1 MKLRMTF
8 LLVAV
13 AVAVAVVAIINPFES
28 EPERVPD
35 SPWFYSV
42 SMDDI
47 KEIAVNYQDNRIRF
61 IESDKG
67 VWKFEDPAG
76 IPTWHQRWGGM
87 TLLLSGPHTRRD
99 LTPTT
104 LTLDNLAQYG
114 LEDPATIIDV
124 GLTEGRTIQFR
135 LGDKT
140 TDGLHH
146 YGQVIGFPQLFLI
159 ADVWGDVLNRL
170 ALEPPLPRWYIKR
183 DLEEIVEL
191 NIFLGSY
198 LDGDTPLLRFEE
210 RSGSWFVQ
218 DFTKDRARVA
228 VDAERWAEVVPLLSG
243 PPNVSVAESVVPFDD
258 YTVFGI
264 TDDSNSIEIRYTE
277 ISDTGLKYNEGLTF
291 IIGSLTPDQQWYYGR
306 EAGEAIGQPVLLLD
320 VEWTDKL
327 LALYDDIP
335 YGEEPQRIVPA
346 DDSKS

>member
-13 AVAVAVVAIINPFES
+13 AIAVAVVAIINPFES
-28 EPERVPD
+28 DPESQPD

-47 KEIAVNYQDNRIRF
+47 REIEVNYQDSQVKF
-61 IESDKG
+61 IESAQG
-67 VWKFEDPAG
+67 VWEFEDPAG
-76 IPTWHQRWGGM
+76 IPTSHQRWGGM

-114 LEDPATIIDV
+114 LENPITVIDV

-159 ADVWGDVLNRL
+159 ADAWGDVLNRL
-170 ALEPPLPRWYIKR
+170 ATEPPLPRWYVKR

-191 NIFLGSY
+191 NIYLGDY
-198 LDGDTPLLRFEE
+198 IAGDTPLLRFEE

-218 DFTKDRARVA
+218 DYEKDRARVA
-228 VDAERWAEVVPLLSG
+228 VDAERWKVVVPLLTG
-243 PPNVSVAESVVPFDD
+243 PPNISVAEAVVPFDD

-264 TDDSNSIEIRYTE
+264 TDESSSIEIRYSAVSE
-277 ISDTGLKYNEGLTF
+277 TGLNYSDGLVY
-291 IIGSLTPDQQWYYGR
+291 IVGSLTPDQQWYYGKT
-306 EAGEAIGQPVLLLD
+306 GGSAIGQPVLLLD
-320 VEWTDKL
+320 AEWTDKL

-335 YGEEPQRIVPA
+335 YGEEPLRIVPA
-346 DDSKS
+346 DNT